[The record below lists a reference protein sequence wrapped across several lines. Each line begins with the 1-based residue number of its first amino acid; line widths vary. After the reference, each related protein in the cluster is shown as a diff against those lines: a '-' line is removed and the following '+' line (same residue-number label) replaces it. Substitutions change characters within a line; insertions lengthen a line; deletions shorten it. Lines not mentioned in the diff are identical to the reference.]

1 MAELKEH
8 ITAKELKEIFQFD
21 SVRRVQ
27 QLAEDGII
35 STVEVKENGRKVM
48 RYELIPTIKA
58 YIKYLQAKAYNRE
71 EKKASEKELLVRKLQ
86 ADVDYKESKAQMV
99 QLQLDELE
107 GRMHAAEDVE
117 AMTTDLCLAVRSAL
131 LAMPGQ
137 LSKDVAEETDPAKIQ
152 IIIKDAIGMV
162 LNELTGYKYS
172 KENYKKRVAER
183 QGWQVVN
190 QDGTEE
196 WEEP

>member
-162 LNELTGYKYS
+162 LNELTGYKYN